1 MPQNGNK
8 STKIRDK
15 PCGFVLFCQDQSALS
30 SQVIKT
36 EGKEAFD
43 SDFRIKLALTEE
55 NGSETIQVHGQR
67 V

>member
-1 MPQNGNK
+1 MPQYGNN
-8 STKIRDK
+8 STKIRE
-15 PCGFVLFCQDQSALS
+15 VLFCQDQSALS